1 MLIFQRIKYLSNAYI
16 CITDTFGVMS
26 LYSISNQV
34 ELPVDVLSKCRV
46 VRGDVE
52 KKAYYLTCA
61 LSPRSQARSTRS
73 KEQKKG
79 SNGLKIFN
87 HDSIFGLN
95 GYSAVQEHPSDE

>member
-1 MLIFQRIKYLSNAYI
+1 
-16 CITDTFGVMS
+16 MS

-34 ELPVDVLSKCRV
+34 ELPVGVLSKRRV
-46 VRGDVE
+46 VVGNME

-73 KEQKKG
+73 REQKTKKG
-79 SNGLKIFN
+79 SNGLKIFK